1 MKELAA
7 RLEQT
12 AIVGDLTAA
21 AAALPDLSARIERT
35 TLIME
40 TFCHE
45 ESDQMTLPRFLPTP
59 AVRTTQQRQV

>member
-1 MKELAA
+1 VGGLEMKELAA

-45 ESDQMTLPRFLPTP
+45 ESDQ
-59 AVRTTQQRQV
+59 